1 MYVRFCAKKTGRL
14 RPSQIGLR
22 DAGAERGQGRLRKA
36 LGAQVLAEFL
46 VGAPE
51 RVRVSTGFRTMK
63 SREAAV
69 RLKRFEAD
77 EKARK
82 VAELEHMIR
91 EFEGMASDLDR
102 QVKAEEERTGVKD
115 PAHFAYS
122 TFARSAGQRRDNL
135 HSSVVGLMAKLE
147 AAQRE
152 RDDALEQLS
161 LADAPATREELR
173 TRRRAERSASATLR

>member
-1 MYVRFCAKKTGRL
+1 
-14 RPSQIGLR
+14 
-22 DAGAERGQGRLRKA
+22 
-36 LGAQVLAEFL
+36 
-46 VGAPE
+46 
-51 RVRVSTGFRTMK
+51 MK
-63 SREAAV
+63 SREAAI

-91 EFEGMASDLDR
+91 DFEGMASDLDR

-135 HSSVVGLMAKLE
+135 RASVGGLMAKLE

-152 RDDALEQLS
+152 RDDALEQLAR
-161 LADAPATREELR
+161 ADAPATREELR
-173 TRRRAERSASATLR
+173 NRRRAERSSVTDLR

>member
-1 MYVRFCAKKTGRL
+1 
-14 RPSQIGLR
+14 
-22 DAGAERGQGRLRKA
+22 
-36 LGAQVLAEFL
+36 
-46 VGAPE
+46 
-51 RVRVSTGFRTMK
+51 MK

-69 RLKRFEAD
+69 RLKRFQAD

-91 EFEGMASDLDR
+91 EFEGMANDLDR

-135 HSSVVGLMAKLE
+135 HS
-147 AAQRE
+147 
-152 RDDALEQLS
+152 
-161 LADAPATREELR
+161 
-173 TRRRAERSASATLR
+173 

>member
-1 MYVRFCAKKTGRL
+1 
-14 RPSQIGLR
+14 
-22 DAGAERGQGRLRKA
+22 
-36 LGAQVLAEFL
+36 
-46 VGAPE
+46 
-51 RVRVSTGFRTMK
+51 MK

-82 VAELEHMIR
+82 VGELEHMIR

-115 PAHFAYS
+115 PTHFAYS

-135 HSSVVGLMAKLE
+135 HSSVAGLMAKLE

-161 LADAPATREELR
+161 LAEAPATREELS